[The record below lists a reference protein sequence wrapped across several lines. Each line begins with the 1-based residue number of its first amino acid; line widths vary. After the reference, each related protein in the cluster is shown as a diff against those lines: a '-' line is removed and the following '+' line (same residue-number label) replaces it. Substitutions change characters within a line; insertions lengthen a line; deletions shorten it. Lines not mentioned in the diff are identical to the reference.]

1 MSSSGP
7 RGVSVPAQGRRD
19 ARGKGRNAES
29 RGGGSRAARLVETH
43 ASVLVFLAD
52 HVYKVKKTQDLG
64 FADFRSLEAR
74 RAACHEEVELNRRL
88 APDVYLGVYD
98 VTGPDGQPCEAMV
111 AMRRLPDSRR
121 LARLVRRGYSVDDHL
136 RQLARKLAAFHT
148 ACEPTAAT
156 AAAGETAALR
166 GLWRSGLAALHRFVP
181 AVLNGQ
187 DLADLEHDAFRYLAG
202 REDLFRQRQDRGYV
216 RDGHG
221 DLLAE
226 DIFCLDDGP
235 RVLDCL
241 DFDPLLR
248 YGDVLADVAFLA
260 MDLERLGRPD
270 LARRFLDWYQE
281 FSGISWPPSLEHYY
295 IAYRAFVRCKVACLR
310 WQQGDEGAALE
321 ARELCT
327 LAARHL
333 RRASVRLVLIGGLPG
348 SGKSTLAQA
357 LVASVPDWA
366 LLRSDVVRREMLA
379 DPSRPRRRARRQQG
393 PLHAAGPGGGV
404 PGDVPAC
411 PQPASAG
418 DVGGDRRVLDV
429 GGAARGGGAA
439 GRGDLRRPRRVALPG
454 AAHGR
459 RRADGAAGCGLGLGG
474 EGAARQRRTR
484 GAAGGAAADPDPSE
498 AGPPVYAALA
508 ASQDPWPTAVTVPT
522 NRVFA
527 EALDIAEAAC
537 GIDAGGAGGSPGPRR
552 GRRARRR

>member
-1 MSSSGP
+1 MRP
-7 RGVSVPAQGRRD
+7 
-19 ARGKGRNAES
+19 
-29 RGGGSRAARLVETH
+29 ARLVETH

-52 HVYKVKKTQDLG
+52 HVYKMKKAQDLG

-74 RAACHEEVELNRRL
+74 RAACHEEVELNQRL
-88 APDVYLGVYD
+88 APDVYLGVCE
-98 VTGPDGQPCEAMV
+98 VTGPDGQPCDAMV
-111 AMRRLPDSRR
+111 AMRRLPDNRR
-121 LARLVRRGYSVDDHL
+121 LARLVRRGQPVDDHL
-136 RQLARKLAAFHT
+136 RQLARKIAAFHT
-148 ACEPTAAT
+148 SCQPTAAT
-156 AAAGETAALR
+156 AAAGETPALR
-166 GLWRSGLAALHRFVP
+166 GLWRSGLAALHRFAP
-181 AVLNGQ
+181 TVLSGQ
-187 DLADLEHDAFRYLAG
+187 DIADLERDAFRYLAG

-241 DFDPLLR
+241 EFDPLLR

-281 FSGISWPPSLEHYY
+281 FSGVSWPQSLEHYY

-310 WQQGDEGAALE
+310 WQQGDEGAAVE
-321 ARELCT
+321 ARELCA
-327 LAARHL
+327 LAGRHL

-366 LLRSDVVRREMLA
+366 LLRSDVVRREFLA
-379 DPSRPRRRARRQQG
+379 EPPGPHREHPVDKGPYTPKARAAVYRGMYRRARSLLFQG
-393 PLHAAGPGGGV
+393 TSVVIDASWTSAVQRGEAVRLAAETTADLVELHCQVPPTVAAERI
-404 PGDVPAC
+404 A
-411 PQPASAG
+411 
-418 DVGGDRRVLDV
+418 
-429 GGAARGGGAA
+429 
-439 GRGDLRRPRRVALPG
+439 
-454 AAHGR
+454 
-459 RRADGAAGCGLGLGG
+459 RRAA
-474 EGAARQRRTR
+474 E
-484 GAAGGAAADPDPSE
+484 AADAPEAADASE
-498 AGPPVYAALA
+498 AGSPAYAALA

-522 NRVFA
+522 NGLFA
-527 EALDIAEAAC
+527 EALDVAEGAC
-537 GIDAGGAGGSPGPRR
+537 GIEKRRDGGGPGR

>member
-1 MSSSGP
+1 
-7 RGVSVPAQGRRD
+7 VPEQGRRD
-19 ARGKGRNAES
+19 TRGKGRNSEG
-29 RGGGSRAARLVETH
+29 RGGGARAARLVETH

-52 HVYKVKKTQDLG
+52 HVYKVKKTQNLG

-88 APDVYLGVYD
+88 APDVYLGVCE
-98 VTGPDGQPCEAMV
+98 VTGPDGQPCDALV
-111 AMRRLPDSRR
+111 AMRRLPDTRR
-121 LARLVRRGYSVDDHL
+121 LARLVRRGHPVDDQL

-148 ACEPTAAT
+148 ACEPTAET
-156 AAAGETAALR
+156 AAAGEPAALR
-166 GLWRSGLAALHRFVP
+166 GLWRTGLAALHRYVP
-181 AVLNGQ
+181 AVLNAA
-187 DLADLEHDAFRYLAG
+187 DVADLERDAFRYLAG

-241 DFDPLLR
+241 EFDPLLR

-260 MDLERLGRPD
+260 MDLERLGRAD

-281 FSGISWPPSLEHYY
+281 FAGISWPPSLEHYY

-333 RRASVRLVLIGGLPG
+333 KRASVRLVLIGGLPG

-357 LVASVPDWA
+357 LVASVPEWS

-379 DPSRPRRRARRQQG
+379 DPPGPRREHPVDQGPYTPQARAAVYREMYRRARSLLLQG
-393 PLHAAGPGGGV
+393 TSVVLDASWTSAVQRGEAVRLAAETSANLVELHCQVPPDVAAERMARRAAGAAN
-404 PGDVPAC
+404 PAT
-411 PQPASAG
+411 
-418 DVGGDRRVLDV
+418 
-429 GGAARGGGAA
+429 AAR
-439 GRGDLRRPRRVALPG
+439 
-454 AAHGR
+454 
-459 RRADGAAGCGLGLGG
+459 
-474 EGAARQRRTR
+474 EG
-484 GAAGGAAADPDPSE
+484 AGGAAASAADPSD
-498 AGPPVYAALA
+498 AGPPVYAAMA
-508 ASQDPWPTAVTVPT
+508 AAQDPWPTAVTVPT
-522 NRVFA
+522 NRVA
-527 EALDIAEAAC
+527 EALDIAEVAC
-537 GIDAGGAGGSPGPRR
+537 GVDNEGDGGGPGPRR